1 MNTEGV
7 KKKLE
12 TAYGN
17 IQMLNIR
24 ATREVMTM
32 LLSALI
38 NIDDAI
44 RMLDEGG
51 KTDDAETEGRDNV

>member
-1 MNTEGV
+1 
-7 KKKLE
+7 
-12 TAYGN
+12 
-17 IQMLNIR
+17 
-24 ATREVMTM
+24 
-32 LLSALI
+32 LI